1 MPKHV
6 RKRSHAGLAAVLL
19 AAALLSGCTSSAGGG
34 PGSGPGSGPRDKP
47 NFVFLLTDD
56 LDTSATAYMPNL
68 KALLTDQ
75 GTTLSRY
82 YVSLAWCCPSRA
94 STLRGQYAH
103 NTGVWTN
110 TAPNGGFF
118 MFHQLGRERSTL
130 ATWLR
135 GAGYRTGLFGKYL
148 NGYPEQ
154 APVKKTYVPPGW
166 TTWVSPAA
174 GYPYSQFDYT
184 LNENGRLTHEKPSN
198 ATYLTDVLT
207 RKADG
212 FLAAKDTRP
221 FLAYIAPYNPHIP
234 ATPAPRHR
242 KLFAGVR
249 APRPPSYDEPDMAG
263 KPAELQRLPPITGRE
278 AREWDALYRKRLQS
292 MQSVDDMIGD
302 LVQTL
307 KDSGRLANTY
317 FIFTS
322 DNGFHIG
329 QHRLAPGK
337 NTAYEEDI
345 RVPFVIRG
353 PGIPAGRT
361 VDALASNI
369 DLGPMLADLA
379 GAKTPEFADGR
390 SLRPILTGGPPPK
403 NWRQV
408 LLLEHAKARG
418 THPIGP
424 RTTVDGTLE
433 PPEMVRAGVR
443 TKAYLAPFVA
453 LRTRR
458 YLYVEYETGEREM
471 YDVVAD
477 PYELHDIAAGNP
489 LLTGLSDRLRRL
501 RECAGES
508 CRAAEDGSEPAW

>member
-1 MPKHV
+1 VSQLLP
-6 RKRSHAGLAAVLL
+6 KRSHAGLAAVLL
-19 AAALLSGCTSSAGGG
+19 VAALVSGCTSSARG
-34 PGSGPGSGPRDKP
+34 GSGSAPHGRP

-56 LDTSATAYMPNL
+56 LDTSAIAYMPKL

-110 TAPNGGFF
+110 NAPNGGFY
-118 MFHQLGRERSTL
+118 MFHQLGREQSTI
-130 ATWLR
+130 ATWLQ

-154 APVKKTYVPPGW
+154 APVDKTYVPPGW
-166 TTWVSPAA
+166 TSWVSPAA

-184 LNENGRLTHEKPSN
+184 LNENGRLTHEKPSS

-221 FLAYIAPYNPHIP
+221 FMAYIAPYNPHIP
-234 ATPAPRHR
+234 AVPAPRHR

-249 APRPPSYDEPDMAG
+249 APRTPSYSEPDMTG
-263 KPAELQRLPPITGRE
+263 KPAELQRLPPVTAKE
-278 AREWDALYRKRLQS
+278 ARAWDALYRKRLQS

-302 LVQTL
+302 LVKTL
-307 KDSGRLANTY
+307 KDSGRLADTH

-337 NTAYEEDI
+337 NTAYEEDVH
-345 RVPFVIRG
+345 VPFVIRG
-353 PGIPAGRT
+353 PGIAAGRT
-361 VDALASNI
+361 VDALAANI
-369 DLGPMLADLA
+369 DIGPMLADLA
-379 GAKTPEFADGR
+379 GAKTPAFADGR
-390 SLRPILTGGPPPK
+390 SLRPILGSAPPPK

-418 THPIGP
+418 THPHGP
-424 RTTVDGTLE
+424 QTAGDGTLE
-433 PPEMVRAGVR
+433 PPELVRAEVR
-443 TKAYLAPFVA
+443 TKTYLAPFVA
-453 LRTRR
+453 LRTKR
-458 YLYVEYETGEREM
+458 YLYVEYDTGEREL

-489 LLTGLSDRLRRL
+489 LLTGLSARLRQL
-501 RECAGES
+501 RDCAGQA
-508 CRAAEDGSEPAW
+508 CRVAEDGSEPAW

>member
-1 MPKHV
+1 V
-6 RKRSHAGLAAVLL
+6 GKRSHAGLAVVLL
-19 AAALLSGCTSSAGGG
+19 AVALLSGCTSSARGGG
-34 PGSGPGSGPRDKP
+34 GSGPHARP

-56 LDTSATAYMPNL
+56 LDSSAIAYMPKL

-110 TAPNGGFF
+110 NAPNGGFY
-118 MFHQLGRERSTL
+118 MFQKLGREQSTL
-130 ATWLR
+130 ATWLQ

-166 TTWVSPAA
+166 NTWVSPAA

-184 LNENGRLTHEKPSN
+184 LNEDGRLTHQKPSP

-207 RKADG
+207 RKVSN
-212 FLAAKDTRP
+212 FLAAKDAGP
-221 FLAYIAPYNPHIP
+221 FMAYVAPYNPHIP
-234 ATPAPRHR
+234 AVPAPRHR
-242 KLFAGVR
+242 GLFAGVR
-249 APRPPSYDEPDMAG
+249 APRTPSYSEPDMTG
-263 KPAELQRLPPITGRE
+263 KPAELQRLPPVTPKE

-292 MQSVDDMIGD
+292 MQSVDDMIGT
-302 LVQTL
+302 LVQSL
-307 KDSGRLANTY
+307 KDTGKLADTY

-322 DNGFHIG
+322 DNGFHMG
-329 QHRLAPGK
+329 QHRLPPGK
-337 NTAYEEDI
+337 NTAYEEDV
-345 RVPFVIRG
+345 RVPFAIRG

-361 VDALASNI
+361 VDALAANI
-369 DLGPMLADLA
+369 DIAPLLADLA
-379 GAKTPEFADGR
+379 GAKTAPFVDGR
-390 SLRPILTGGPPPK
+390 SLRPVLSGPPPK

-418 THPIGP
+418 THPHGP
-424 RTTVDGTLE
+424 QTAGDGTLE
-433 PPEMVRAGVR
+433 PPELVRAGAR
-443 TKAYLAPFVA
+443 SKAYLAPFVA

-458 YLYVEYETGEREM
+458 YLYAEYDTGEREL

-477 PYELHDIAAGNP
+477 PYELHNIAAGNP
-489 LLTGLSDRLRRL
+489 LLVAGLSARLQQL
-501 RECAGES
+501 RGCAGRS
-508 CRAAEDGSEPAW
+508 CQVAEDGVEAAW